1 VDSQVDGSVFRT
13 LIENTLDAVVIAA
26 RDATI
31 TYANPAAY
39 RMFGGD
45 PEKQEMLG
53 THGADYWREQDA
65 EVLLKTIIPQALTGN
80 WIEVQPKRR
89 DGSTFYAQMSG
100 FRLKDDQGRT
110 TGIALI
116 VHDITARKQTETE
129 NRRLATIIETTSD
142 MVSMADPQGKI
153 IYINPSGLAMMGRT
167 GQDITTLSI
176 PDYYPPEIVPKILNE
191 YLPVVKQQGAHS
203 WEAEL
208 LHIDGHRIP
217 VSQTGTLLIGPDG
230 ELEGTATI
238 VRDIAARKQ
247 AEAALRKSERLIQNL
262 IDNSSAVIYAKDLL
276 GRYILL
282 NRGFEELYQLKR
294 SAVIGKTDYDLYSK
308 EIADSFTAKDIQ
320 ALDAGCALQWEGDAP
335 GGEVYLS
342 VKFPMLDENG
352 QAYGIGGIST
362 NITGLKQAEADREF
376 LQAHLIAAQRDSL
389 RELSTPIIP
398 VLEQVIILPLIGII
412 DSQRAKDIT
421 RALLAGISRYR
432 AKIVIIDITG
442 VPMIDS
448 GVANHLNKAFQ
459 AARLKGAQAIV
470 TGVSDAVAE
479 TIIDL
484 GIDWSKIQTL
494 SDLQTGLMT
503 ALQILGL
510 KLTHPISSQ

>member
-1 VDSQVDGSVFRT
+1 VNPQVDGSVFRT
-13 LIENTLDAVVIAA
+13 LVENTLDAVVIAD
-26 RDATI
+26 RDAFI
-31 TYANPAAY
+31 IYANPAAH
-39 RMFGGD
+39 RMFGCNH
-45 PEKQEMLG
+45 EKQEMLG
-53 THGADYWREQDA
+53 THGTDYWLEKDA
-65 EVLLKTIIPQALTGN
+65 AVLLKTVIPRALAGD
-80 WIEVQPKRR
+80 WIEVQPKRK
-89 DGSTFYAQMSG
+89 DGSIFSAQMAG
-100 FRLKDDQGRT
+100 FRLRDEEGHT

-116 VHDITARKQTETE
+116 VHDITARKQSETE

-153 IYINPSGLAMMGRT
+153 IYVNPAGLAMMGRT
-167 GQDITTLSI
+167 GQDFHTLSI
-176 PDYYPPEIVPKILNE
+176 PDYYPPEIAAKILNE
-191 YLPVVKQQGAHS
+191 YLPVVKQQGACS

-208 LHIDGHRIP
+208 LHVDGHRIP

-230 ELEGTATI
+230 KPEGTATI
-238 VRDIAARKQ
+238 VRDITARKQ
-247 AEAALRKSERLIQNL
+247 TEAALHKSQRLIQDL
-262 IDNSSAVIYAKDLL
+262 IDNSSAVIYAKDLA
-276 GRYILL
+276 GRYILS
-282 NRGFEELYQLKR
+282 NRGFEELYRLKK
-294 SAVIGKTDYDLYSK
+294 SEVIGKTDYDLYPK
-308 EIADSFTAKDIQ
+308 ETADSFTSKDHQ
-320 ALDAGCALQWEGDAP
+320 ALEAGCALQWEGDAP
-335 GGEVYLS
+335 GGGVYLS

-362 NITGLKQAEADREF
+362 DITGLKQAESDREF
-376 LQAHLIAAQRDSL
+376 LQAHIISAQRDAL

-398 VLEQVIILPLIGII
+398 VLEQVIILPLIGSI

-421 RALLAGISRYR
+421 RVLLAGISRYH

-470 TGVSDAVAE
+470 TGVPDAVAE

-494 SDLQTGLMT
+494 SDLQTGLMA

-510 KLTHPISSQ
+510 KVISQ

>member
-1 VDSQVDGSVFRT
+1 
-13 LIENTLDAVVIAA
+13 
-26 RDATI
+26 
-31 TYANPAAY
+31 
-39 RMFGGD
+39 
-45 PEKQEMLG
+45 
-53 THGADYWREQDA
+53 
-65 EVLLKTIIPQALTGN
+65 
-80 WIEVQPKRR
+80 
-89 DGSTFYAQMSG
+89 
-100 FRLKDDQGRT
+100 
-110 TGIALI
+110 
-116 VHDITARKQTETE
+116 
-129 NRRLATIIETTSD
+129 
-142 MVSMADPQGKI
+142 
-153 IYINPSGLAMMGRT
+153 
-167 GQDITTLSI
+167 
-176 PDYYPPEIVPKILNE
+176 
-191 YLPVVKQQGAHS
+191 
-203 WEAEL
+203 
-208 LHIDGHRIP
+208 
-217 VSQTGTLLIGPDG
+217 
-230 ELEGTATI
+230 
-238 VRDIAARKQ
+238 VRDITARKQ
-247 AEAALRKSERLIQNL
+247 AEAALHKSEHLIQNL

-276 GRYILL
+276 GRYILI

-294 SAVIGKTDYDLYSK
+294 SVVIGKTDYDLYPK

-335 GGEVYLS
+335 GGEIYLS

-352 QAYGIGGIST
+352 EAYGIGGIST

-398 VLEQVIILPLIGII
+398 VLEQVIILPLIGTI

-421 RALLAGISRYR
+421 RALLTGISRYR

-494 SDLQTGLMT
+494 SDLQTGLMM

-510 KLTHPISSQ
+510 KLTHPISPQ